1 MDEFIASLFGAPPD
15 YSSALTPQ
23 QTQQMQSNA
32 LAQGGIGALIA
43 LLGASGP
50 QARPISTGQALAG
63 ALGAGFGGYQSSFDN
78 TLKQLLTAQQLGENK
93 RKLERQAAFEKAM
106 QGATTMQPQ
115 NIPMA
120 TTPGSQLDLLS
131 RPEFGGDMAAAETV
145 GALRAN
151 LPTTPRIDFD
161 KFVQA
166 IAASGVDPIEAA
178 KLMRPTETKLTG
190 SVGEFQEA
198 KRLGII
204 PETMSFPEFK
214 TMGKGPLVTVS
225 PGDTELEKLDAKQ
238 VSAISDRVNSARAA
252 ANTANSINS
261 LLVGKGGGEVVKIG
275 ANLAQTLGIQSETAS
290 ANALAQALQVNAA
303 TQVRAAGSG
312 STSDLEF
319 KSFLSVF
326 PSLGNSE
333 QGRKLMAQGLQAFA
347 DRDAAIE
354 RKARELLKA
363 KTYSAGALAEYDA
376 SLGPV
381 LDPKKFGDLSKFAPS
396 SGTAKPPRLDLSQ
409 PAKPAKP

>member
-15 YSSALTPQ
+15 YSNALTPQ
-23 QTQQMQSNA
+23 QTEQMRSNA
-32 LAQGGIGALIA
+32 LTQGGIGALIA

-50 QARPISTGQALAG
+50 TTRPISTGQALAG

-93 RKLERQAAFEKAM
+93 RKQERQAAFEKAM

-120 TTPGSQLDLLS
+120 TGAGSQLDLLS

-151 LPTTPRIDFD
+151 LPTTPTVDFD
-161 KFVQA
+161 KLVQA
-166 IAASGVDPIEAA
+166 ISIIDPLEAA
-178 KLMRPTETKLTG
+178 KLMRPKETKLTG
-190 SVGEFQEA
+190 SVGEFQDA
-198 KRLGII
+198 KKAGLI
-204 PETMSFPEFK
+204 PETMSFEQFK
-214 TMGKGPLVTVS
+214 GIGKGPLVTVS

-238 VSAISDRVNSARAA
+238 VSAISDRVNSARAS
-252 ANTANSINS
+252 ANTANSIVT
-261 LLVGKGGGEVVKIG
+261 LLGGKGGGEIVKVG

-354 RKARELLKA
+354 RKARELLKS
-363 KTYSAGALAEYDA
+363 KTYSAGALAEFDA

-381 LDPKKFGDLSKFAPS
+381 LDPKKFGDLSQFATP
-396 SGTAKPPRLDLSQ
+396 SGTAKPLRRTY
-409 PAKPAKP
+409 

>member
-1 MDEFIASLFGAPPD
+1 MDELLASLFGAPPD
-15 YSSALTPQ
+15 YSSAMSPAQMKT
-23 QTQQMQSNA
+23 MQSNA

-50 QARPISTGQALAG
+50 QARPVSTGQALAG
-63 ALGAGFGGYQSSFDN
+63 ALGAGYGGYQSSFDN
-78 TLKQLLTAQQLGENK
+78 TLKQMLAAQQLGENK
-93 RKLERQAAFEKAM
+93 RKQERQAAFERAM

-120 TTPGSQLDLLS
+120 TGAGSQLDLLS

-178 KLMRPTETKLTG
+178 KLMQPRETKLTG
-190 SVGEFQEA
+190 SVGEFSEA
-198 KRLGII
+198 KRLGLI

-214 TMGKGPLVTVS
+214 NIGKGPLTSVTVS

-238 VSAISDRVNSARAA
+238 VSALSDRVNSARAA

-333 QGRKLMAQGLQAFA
+333 QGRKVMAQGLQAFA

-354 RKARELLKA
+354 RKARELLKS
-363 KTYSAGALAEYDA
+363 KTYSAGALAEFDA

-381 LDPKKFGDLSKFAPS
+381 LDPKKFGDLSQFATP
-396 SGTAKPPRLDLSQ
+396 SGTAKPQRRSF
-409 PAKPAKP
+409 

>member
-1 MDEFIASLFGAPPD
+1 MAIDLSALFGAPPD
-15 YSSALTPQ
+15 YSNVLTPQ
-23 QTQQMQSNA
+23 QTEQMRSNA
-32 LAQGGIGALIA
+32 LTQGGIGALIA

-50 QARPISTGQALAG
+50 QARPIGTGQALAG
-63 ALGAGFGGYQSSFDN
+63 ALGAGFGGYQQSFDT

-151 LPTTPRIDFD
+151 LPTTPTIDFD
-161 KFVQA
+161 KLVQA
-166 IAASGVDPIEAA
+166 ISIIDPLEAA
-178 KLMRPTETKLTG
+178 KLMKPKETKLTG
-190 SVGEFQEA
+190 SVGEFQDA
-198 KRLGII
+198 KRLGLI
-204 PETMSFPEFK
+204 PETMQYEQFK
-214 TMGKGPLVTVS
+214 TIGKGPLVTVS

-363 KTYSAGALAEYDA
+363 KTYSAGALAEFDA

-381 LDPKKFGDLSKFAPS
+381 LDPKKFGDLSQFAVPS
-396 SGTAKPPRLDLSQ
+396 GGTAKPQRRSF
-409 PAKPAKP
+409 

>member
-1 MDEFIASLFGAPPD
+1 MEDFISALFGAPPD
-15 YSSALTPQ
+15 YSNALTPQ
-23 QTQQMQSNA
+23 QTEQMRSNA
-32 LAQGGIGALIA
+32 LTQGGIGALIA
-43 LLGASGP
+43 LLGASG
-50 QARPISTGQALAG
+50 QTTRPISTQQALAG

-93 RKLERQAAFEKAM
+93 RKQERQALFEKAM
-106 QGATTMQPQ
+106 AGATTMQPQ
-115 NIPMA
+115 NIPMSSA
-120 TTPGSQLDLLS
+120 PGSQLDLLS

-151 LPTTPRIDFD
+151 LPTTPTVDFN
-161 KFVQA
+161 KLVQA
-166 IAASGVDPIEAA
+166 ISIVDPLEAA
-178 KLMRPTETKLTG
+178 KLMAPKETKLTG
-190 SVGEFQEA
+190 SVGEFTEA

-204 PETMSFPEFK
+204 PETMSFTDFK
-214 TMGKGPLVTVS
+214 TMGRGPLTSVTVS
-225 PGDTELEKLDAKQ
+225 AGDTELEKLDAKQ
-238 VSAISDRVNSARAA
+238 VGAISDRVNSARTA
-252 ANTANSINS
+252 ANTAGSIFT
-261 LLVGKGGGEVVKIG
+261 LLKGKGEGELVKIG

-290 ANALAQALQVNAA
+290 ANALAQALQVSAA

-333 QGRKLMAQGLQAFA
+333 QGRQVMAEGLRAFA
-347 DRDAAIE
+347 DRDALIE
-354 RKARELLKA
+354 KKARELLKS

-381 LDPKKFGDLSKFAPS
+381 LDPKKFGDMSQFAPAS
-396 SGTAKPPRLDLSQ
+396 STAKPQRRSF
-409 PAKPAKP
+409 

>member
-1 MDEFIASLFGAPPD
+1 MAQDFISALFGAPPD
-15 YSSALTPQ
+15 YSNALTPQ
-23 QTQQMQSNA
+23 QTEQMRSNA

-43 LLGASGP
+43 LLGASG
-50 QARPISTGQALAG
+50 QTTRPISTQQALAG

-93 RKLERQAAFEKAM
+93 RKQERQAAFEKAM

-120 TTPGSQLDLLS
+120 TGAGSQLDLLS
-131 RPEFGGDMAAAETV
+131 RPEFGGDMAAAETI

-151 LPTTPRIDFD
+151 LPTTPTVDFD
-161 KFVQA
+161 KLVQA
-166 IAASGVDPIEAA
+166 ISIIDPLEAA
-178 KLMRPTETKLTG
+178 KLMKPKETKLTG
-190 SVGEFQEA
+190 SVGEFSEA
-198 KRLGII
+198 KRLGLI
-204 PETMSFPEFK
+204 PETMSFTEFK

-354 RKARELLKA
+354 RKARELLKS
-363 KTYSAGALAEYDA
+363 KTYSAGALAEFDA

-381 LDPKKFGDLSKFAPS
+381 LDPKKFGDLSQFATP
-396 SGTAKPPRLDLSQ
+396 SGTAKPLRRTY
-409 PAKPAKP
+409 

>member
-15 YSSALTPQ
+15 YSGALTPQ

-50 QARPISTGQALAG
+50 QARPVSTQQALAG
-63 ALGAGFGGYQSSFDN
+63 ALGAGYGGYQSSFDT
-78 TLKQLLTAQQLGENK
+78 TLKQLLTAQQLGEAK
-93 RKLERQAAFEKAM
+93 RKQEQQAAFQKAM

-151 LPTTPRIDFD
+151 LPTAPTVDFD
-161 KFVQA
+161 KLVQA
-166 IAASGVDPIEAA
+166 ISIIDPLEAA
-178 KLMRPTETKLTG
+178 KLMKPKETKLTG

-198 KRLGII
+198 KKANLIPQTMTFEQFKGI
-204 PETMSFPEFK
+204 
-214 TMGKGPLVTVS
+214 GKGPLVTVS

-238 VSAISDRVNSARAA
+238 VSAISDRVNSARTA
-252 ANTANSINS
+252 ANTAGSIAT
-261 LLVGKGGGEVVKIG
+261 LLKGKGEGEIVKLG
-275 ANLAQTLGIQSETAS
+275 ANLAQTLGISSETAS
-290 ANALAQALQVNAA
+290 ANALAQALQVTAA

-312 STSDLEF
+312 STSDMEF
-319 KSFLSVF
+319 KSFLSAF

-333 QGRKLMAQGLQAFA
+333 QGRQLMAEGLRSFA
-347 DRDAAIE
+347 ERDALIE
-354 RKARELLKA
+354 RKARELLKS
-363 KTYSAGALAEYDA
+363 KTYSAGALADYDA

-381 LDPKKFGDLSKFAPS
+381 LDPKKFGDLSQFAKP
-396 SGTAKPPRLDLSQ
+396 SGTAKPQRRSYSNG
-409 PAKPAKP
+409 

>member
-15 YSSALTPQ
+15 YSGALTPQ

-50 QARPISTGQALAG
+50 QVRPISTGQALAG
-63 ALGAGFGGYQSSFDN
+63 ALGAGYGGYQSSFDN

-93 RKLERQAAFEKAM
+93 RKLEKQAAFEKAI

-151 LPTTPRIDFD
+151 LPTTPSVDFD
-161 KFVQA
+161 KLVQA
-166 IAASGVDPIEAA
+166 ISIIDPLEAA
-178 KLMRPTETKLTG
+178 KLMKPKETKLTG
-190 SVGEFQEA
+190 SVGEFQDA
-198 KRLGII
+198 KRLGLI
-204 PETMSFPEFK
+204 PETMQYEQFK
-214 TMGKGPLVTVS
+214 TIGKGPLVTVS

-275 ANLAQTLGIQSETAS
+275 ANLAQTLGIQSDTAS

-363 KTYSAGALAEYDA
+363 KTYSAGALAEFDA

-381 LDPKKFGDLSKFAPS
+381 LDPKKFGDLSQFAPS
-396 SGTAKPPRLDLSQ
+396 SGTAKPQRRTFN
-409 PAKPAKP
+409 

>member
-15 YSSALTPQ
+15 YSNALTPQ
-23 QTQQMQSNA
+23 QTEQMRSNA
-32 LAQGGIGALIA
+32 LAQGGIGALVA

-50 QARPISTGQALAG
+50 QARPVSTGQALAG

-115 NIPMA
+115 PIPMA

-151 LPTTPRIDFD
+151 LPRTPTVDFD
-161 KFVQA
+161 KLVQA
-166 IAASGVDPIEAA
+166 ISIIDPLEAA
-178 KLMRPTETKLTG
+178 KLMKPKETKLTG

-198 KRLGII
+198 KKAGLI
-204 PETMSFPEFK
+204 PETMTFPEFK
-214 TMGKGPLVTVS
+214 TLGKGPVASVTVS

-238 VSAISDRVNSARAA
+238 VSALSDRVNSARAA

-275 ANLAQTLGIQSETAS
+275 ANLAQTLGIQSDTAS

-354 RKARELLKA
+354 RKARDLLKS
-363 KTYSAGALAEYDA
+363 KTYSAGALAEFDA

-381 LDPKKFGDLSKFAPS
+381 LDPKKFGDLSQFAPS
-396 SGTAKPPRLDLSQ
+396 SGTAKPQRRSF
-409 PAKPAKP
+409 

>member
-50 QARPISTGQALAG
+50 QVRPVSTGQALAG

-151 LPTTPRIDFD
+151 LPTTPSVDFD
-161 KFVQA
+161 KLVQA
-166 IAASGVDPIEAA
+166 ISIIDPLEAA
-178 KLMRPTETKLTG
+178 KLMKPKETKLTG
-190 SVGEFQEA
+190 SVGEFQDA
-198 KRLGII
+198 KKAGLI
-204 PETMSFPEFK
+204 PETMSFTDFK

-252 ANTANSINS
+252 ANTANSIDT
-261 LLVGKGGGEVVKIG
+261 LLRGKGGSEVVKIG

-363 KTYSAGALAEYDA
+363 KTYSAGALAEFDA

-381 LDPKKFGDLSKFAPS
+381 LDPKKFGDLSQFAPS
-396 SGTAKPPRLDLSQ
+396 SGTAKPQRRTFN
-409 PAKPAKP
+409 